1 MQFMCYQNGL
11 HHNIL
16 KSSLITEL
24 DLYLERNLQLFYK
37 KSEKPEFLQHRHKLG
52 TEGDPVLDV

>member
-1 MQFMCYQNGL
+1 MCYQNGL

-16 KSSLITEL
+16 KSSLTTEL

-37 KSEKPEFLQHRHKLG
+37 ISEKPEFLQHCHKLG